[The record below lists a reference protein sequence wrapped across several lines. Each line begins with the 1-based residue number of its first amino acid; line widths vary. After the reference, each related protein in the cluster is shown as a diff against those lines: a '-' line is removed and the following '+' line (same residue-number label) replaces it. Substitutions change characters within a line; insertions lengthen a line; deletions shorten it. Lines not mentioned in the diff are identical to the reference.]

1 MADNND
7 ELLWSVYI
15 YFTNEFYYYSV
26 EILSEFFKYSFP
38 YSRIYLL
45 RLCDKLCSIILGLE
59 RLIVDIWQEGNLN
72 LSVGK

>member
-26 EILSEFFKYSFP
+26 ETLSEFFKYFSP

-45 RLCDKLCSIILGLE
+45 LMRQIM
-59 RLIVDIWQEGNLN
+59 
-72 LSVGK
+72 